1 MASSFVPKTIQSKAD
16 QPDDDNNRRIIYI
29 YGDLSFDINNESES
43 RRTDDMTA
51 MSLFAA
57 VGSND
62 VDDESK
68 LVADNST
75 NN

>member
-1 MASSFVPKTIQSKAD
+1 MFMVILTLVSILT
-16 QPDDDNNRRIIYI
+16 
-29 YGDLSFDINNESES
+29 ESDS